1 MFVDKN
7 KHIRK
12 YCYCLKMKP
21 IKRESGKTV
30 LENNKFSVELT
41 SLDFNELIAF
51 YNTFLSK
58 YKENKKF
65 SLNQNAMKLTKVW
78 LLPYKPNIS
87 DHIIIKMQSPL
98 VVRNYTDNGQ
108 EYLSI
113 EDDNF
118 EEILN
123 KTVNRF
129 LNDISLKDEQVQ
141 IKAIKAKR
149 TVMSLFRF
157 KANATLGVFEIKGDL
172 KAISALSLS
181 GIGSYRGAGAGMFK
195 IIG

>member
-1 MFVDKN
+1 
-7 KHIRK
+7 
-12 YCYCLKMKP
+12 
-21 IKRESGKTV
+21 
-30 LENNKFSVELT
+30 
-41 SLDFNELIAF
+41 
-51 YNTFLSK
+51 
-58 YKENKKF
+58 
-65 SLNQNAMKLTKVW
+65 
-78 LLPYKPNIS
+78 
-87 DHIIIKMQSPL
+87 MQSPL
-98 VVRNYTDNGQ
+98 VVKNYTDNGQ

-129 LNDISLKDEQVQ
+129 LNDISLKDERIQ
-141 IKAIKAKR
+141 IKALKAKK